1 MAGASVPH
9 SSEGHVYLGS
19 LKDGYWVDAANLL
32 AGHRLLNDDA
42 SWAEVVSVSVVN
54 EPLLAYNLTVEGF
67 HTYFVA
73 AD

>member
-1 MAGASVPH
+1 
-9 SSEGHVYLGS
+9 
-19 LKDGYWVDAANLL
+19 LKDGYWVAAANLL

-42 SWAEVVSVSVVN
+42 SWAEVVSVSVIN